1 MAETN
6 ISADK
11 TTGQVIEAEHVN
23 ELKNAMVTVFSGRD
37 SSGTVKAGQQLGS
50 ATYPW
55 GLAYINSMIVNGSL
69 IDFSALTTE
78 SNIIQSGKT
87 RTTSDLPDFIRAA
100 GSTNSATIQGATTNL
115 ITVVNGTTQT
125 VSTDETISS
134 LTTASSGAASE
145 CLINDANFANQLT
158 TKYSGG
164 EKDSITVD
172 TMGAN
177 ISAKV
182 GEYVC
187 LKASSE
193 YMLAYVESTTELTNI
208 KRGFFFDSSGNPIV
222 RETLSNNDTLSL
234 MSLGWVF
241 LEDATTFDVTY
252 NAPVYDYAQ
261 PSSPATGDYWF
272 DLQNKQWR
280 RYNGADFVVI
290 NRILIG
296 LVVIDTANCVASRSI
311 DFDLAYSDRNSVEF
325 LDTPFSTEIIQSQGN
340 NNVISVNA
348 NTLEQR
354 ISKVEYNITTDLDSG
369 VSETSSTTYYLYI
382 SQDGQNIISDE
393 RPYDFNPK
401 LQGYYHPYQTWRCV
415 GSFFNDGSSNIESV
429 ESVKSAFGITD
440 YIILDNQIELSNN
453 GSDSDHDIDFT
464 AGTFEFDDFSGQATA
479 SALTKQLDNSWVAG
493 NNQGGLDTGTVA
505 ADTIYYMFAIWN
517 PKTSTADFLFSAS
530 SSSPTLP
537 SGYTKKKR
545 IASLQTDGSSNIRN
559 GKYNFFHG
567 GYRFDYN
574 ARITQFSGA
583 TPASFTDLNLDAPP
597 FSFALLNGEMAH
609 SGAFCFYRLRSKVEG
624 DIVEAGIIG
633 NIALA
638 RAAICP
644 PFPIKTDS
652 NSDIQHGFSG
662 GACNIFLYIN
672 GWIEYL

>member
-37 SSGTVKAGQQLGS
+37 SSGTVTAGQQLGS

-145 CLINDANFANQLT
+145 CLINDATFADQLD

-177 ISAKV
+177 ISAKI

-193 YMLAYVESTTELTNI
+193 YMLAYVESATELTNI

-261 PSSPATGDYWF
+261 PTSPATGDYWF

-290 NRILIG
+290 NRTLIG
-296 LVVIDTANCVASRSI
+296 LV
-311 DFDLAYSDRNSVEF
+311 
-325 LDTPFSTEIIQSQGN
+325 II
-340 NNVISVNA
+340 VISINA

-429 ESVKSAFGITD
+429 QGIESVFGITD
-440 YIILDNQIELSNN
+440 YTILGNKIELSNN

-464 AGTFEFDDFSGQATA
+464 AGTFEFDDFSGQATGV
-479 SALTKQLDNSWVAG
+479 ALTKQIDANWVVG
-493 NNQGGLDTGTVA
+493 NDQGGLDTGTVA
-505 ADTIYYMFAIWN
+505 ADTWYHCYAIYN
-517 PKTSTADFLFSAS
+517 PVSKNVDFLFSTSA
-530 SSSPTLP
+530 SSPTLP
-537 SGYTKKKR
+537 TGYTKKKR
-545 IASLQTDGSSNIRN
+545 VGSILTNSSSNIL
-559 GKYNFFHG
+559 GFIQKEKHFY
-567 GYRFDYN
+567 YKDP
-574 ARITQFSGA
+574 ILDFSVSSSASRTNQTISTPLGFKSIAFANVYWSGTGRDTYFSSPEATDLAPSSTVSPLISLSNIAGLADTGLGFGDFQVMTDSSSQISLRSSGTGA
-583 TPASFTDLNLDAPP
+583 TIRFATLGYIDINL
-597 FSFALLNGEMAH
+597 
-609 SGAFCFYRLRSKVEG
+609 
-624 DIVEAGIIG
+624 
-633 NIALA
+633 
-638 RAAICP
+638 
-644 PFPIKTDS
+644 
-652 NSDIQHGFSG
+652 
-662 GACNIFLYIN
+662 
-672 GWIEYL
+672 